1 MMLRGCCPEPSN
13 KKKVIVNSNQTV
25 IPQNTQVN
33 IAVNAILFSLGGR
46 TQYGFRQPNRPL
58 RFLGRTE
65 GQNGGIIGPLKNKF

>member
-1 MMLRGCCPEPSN
+1 MLNKYCCPSPSIN
-13 KKKVIVNSNQTV
+13 KKIIANSSQTV
-25 IPQNTQVN
+25 IPQNTQVD

-46 TQYGFRQPNRPL
+46 TQYGFRQPNRLL

>member
-1 MMLRGCCPEPSN
+1 MLRVCCPKLN
-13 KKKVIVNSNQTV
+13 INKKVIVNSNQTV

-33 IAVNAILFSLGGR
+33 LAVNAILFSLGGR

-65 GQNGGIIGPLKNKF
+65 GQNGGILGSLKNKF

>member
-1 MMLRGCCPEPSN
+1 MLRVCCSKLN
-13 KKKVIVNSNQTV
+13 INKKVIVNSNQTV
-25 IPQNTQVN
+25 IPQNTQVD

-46 TQYGFRQPNRPL
+46 TQYGQTNRPL

>member
-1 MMLRGCCPEPSN
+1 MINKSCCPEPTN
-13 KKKVIVNSNQTV
+13 KKKVIINSNQTV

-33 IAVNAILFSLGGR
+33 LAVNAILFSLGGR

-65 GQNGGIIGPLKNKF
+65 GQNGGILGPLKNSF